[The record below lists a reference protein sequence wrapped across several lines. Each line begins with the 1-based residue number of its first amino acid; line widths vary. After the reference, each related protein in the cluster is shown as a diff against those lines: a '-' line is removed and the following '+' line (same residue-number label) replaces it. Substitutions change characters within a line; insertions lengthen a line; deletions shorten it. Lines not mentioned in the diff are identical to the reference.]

1 MELLFSFQASE
12 RMEGNGVLRQAIP
25 FLDDEAGMGEMSS
38 ERHFGLES
46 VLFRIAS
53 TRALVLRRG
62 DIEAVAQ
69 GELDAAGVVVFH
81 LSEHH
86 AVAVECEAVDAAIE
100 EVVAREFHVETTP
113 KEVLAHAER
122 QHGVGA
128 VEPGV

>member
-1 MELLFSFQASE
+1 
-12 RMEGNGVLRQAIP
+12 MEGNGVLRQVIP
-25 FLDDEAGMGEMSS
+25 FLDDEAGMGEVSP

-86 AVAVECEAVDAAIE
+86 AVAVEREAVDAAIE
-100 EVVAREFHVETTP
+100 EVVACQFDVEAALV
-113 KEVLAHAER
+113 KVLADA
-122 QHGVGA
+122 
-128 VEPGV
+128 

>member
-86 AVAVECEAVDAAIE
+86 AVAVEREAVDAAIE
-100 EVVAREFHVETTP
+100 EVVACQFDVEAALV
-113 KEVLAHAER
+113 KVLADA
-122 QHGVGA
+122 
-128 VEPGV
+128 